1 MASGN
6 ITGSTVNG
14 RWYAYAD
21 WSTSESDTSVTLTV
35 EPWLGVNGYNCSYN
49 NVTGGASIDF
59 SVNSSGTVSVNKSYS
74 DGLTWYAF
82 PNASKTWDRTKSSQT
97 IYFSSSATFP
107 SGSSNWAGTSTA
119 YGTLVI
125 DPLPSYTVSYNANG
139 GSGAPGNQTKW
150 YGESLT
156 LSGTRP
162 TRDGHIFKGWST
174 SSGGSVAYA
183 PGATYTGNGA
193 LTLYAVWQAVTY
205 TVSYNANGGSGAPG
219 NQTKTY
225 GVNLT
230 LSSTKPTRTNYNFKG
245 WGMSASS
252 TTVSYAAG
260 ATYSANSA
268 ITLYAV
274 WELAWAAPR
283 INNLDATR
291 CNSSGTLS
299 DEGTYAK
306 VTFSWATDKTI
317 SSIKI
322 VCNSVTYTP
331 SGSGTS
337 GTVSMIIGNGGL
349 STETSYTVTVTVA
362 DSVGNSVISTTIAPM
377 KYIIDAAPNGSVSFG
392 EPADDTE
399 PKFQIAK
406 TLPAYFKSSIRGL
419 QSHGYFSST
428 KYKILA
434 KGQKTFSDDGSFG
447 HARIFGS
454 IGGWTQSSCGPIDI
468 YVPFRENSANN
479 LLVTV
484 TELSDKAVAGSGNAK
499 ILVVMGTDNIVYII
513 LACHLCYTY
522 NLIIEGIQIDIVD
535 SNWSDSMPVSGTTKF
550 STDNPTKGNI
560 DGIPVKAIYSN
571 GYYGLSFPAASSAQ
585 NTTWIRTPADGIL
598 PYVPNSSAGASK
610 IGTSGWPF
618 ESSYA
623 INSYIWNVYY
633 KQMVGGDVFKELW
646 SGTWAS
652 GSITVPGASL
662 YNVFAFWK
670 NSNNPVMLGCRTYR
684 NSNSIHAIGGG
695 WWGSVWVNTLHI
707 EIWGDSMKMYHSNS
721 TALNNGSNQMDGI
734 EVSHIIGII

>member
-1 MASGN
+1 MASGH
-6 ITGSTVNG
+6 ITGNTVNS

-21 WSTSESDTSVTLTV
+21 WSTSESNTSVTLTV
-35 EPWLGVNGYNCSYN
+35 KPWLGVNGYNCSYN

-59 SVNSSGTVSVNKSYS
+59 SESSSGSVSVNKNWSQ
-74 DGLTWYAF
+74 GLTWYEF
-82 PNASKTWDRTKSSQT
+82 PSASKSWNRTKSQQT
-97 IYFSSSATFP
+97 IYFSSWATFP
-107 SGSSNWAGTSTA
+107 AGSSNWSGTSNA

-139 GSGAPGNQTKW
+139 GSGAPGDQTKW
-150 YGESLT
+150 YGETLT
-156 LSGTRP
+156 LSGTTPSR
-162 TRDGHIFKGWST
+162 TGYIFKGWAT

-183 PGATYTGNGA
+183 AGASYTANSGA
-193 LTLYAVWQAVTY
+193 TLYAVWQAVTY

-245 WGMSASS
+245 WGTSANS
-252 TTVSYAAG
+252 TTVSYAPG
-260 ATYSANSA
+260 ATYSTNGA

-274 WELAWAAPR
+274 WELAWVAPR

-306 VTFSWATDKTI
+306 VTFSWATDRTI
-317 SSIKI
+317 SSIKV

-331 SGSGTS
+331 SGTGTS
-337 GTVSMIIGNGGL
+337 GSVSVVVGNGAL
-349 STETSYTVTVTVA
+349 STETSYSVSVTVA
-362 DSVGNSVISTTIAPM
+362 DAVGSSVSSTTVAPT
-377 KYIIDAAPNGSVSFG
+377 KYIMDVSPNGGVSFG
-392 EPADDTE
+392 EPADDDFA
-399 PKFQIAK
+399 KFKIAK
-406 TLPAYFKSSIRGL
+406 TLPAYIKSSVRGFH
-419 QSHGYFSST
+419 SEGNFSST

-434 KGQKTFSDDGSFG
+434 KGQKTFSANNSLG

-454 IGGWTQSSCGPIDI
+454 IGGYTQSNCGPIDI
-468 YVPFRENSANN
+468 YIPFRENSANN

-484 TELSDKAVAGSGNAK
+484 TELSNKAVSGAGNTK
-499 ILVVMGTDNIVYII
+499 ILVVIGNDNIVYII
-513 LACHLCYTY
+513 LACHGYYAY
-522 NLIIEGIQIDIVD
+522 NLLIEGIQIDIVD
-535 SNWSDSMPVSGTTKF
+535 GDWSDSMPVSGTTKF
-550 STDNPTKGNI
+550 STDNPTNGNI
-560 DGIPVKAIYSN
+560 DGIPVKGVYSN
-571 GYYGLSFPAASSAQ
+571 GYYALSFPAASNQDVS
-585 NTTWIRTPADGIL
+585 WFRTPADGIL
-598 PYVPNSSAGASK
+598 PEHPDTSSGASAL
-610 IGTSGWPF
+610 GSQGWPF
-618 ESSYA
+618 NSSYVIA
-623 INSYIWNVYY
+623 SNIWDVYY
-633 KQMVGGDVFKELW
+633 KKMVGGSVFKELW
-646 SGTWAS
+646 SGSWAS